1 MCNSICPEFES
12 SQKGLEISRSYQIG
26 DRHEEIMA
34 KVFWQIGM
42 KIKVLISGRQ
52 MDKLWQMA
60 YSFRILSMSPFWLD
74 LLNTRK

>member
-1 MCNSICPEFES
+1 MMA
-12 SQKGLEISRSYQIG
+12 G
-26 DRHEEIMA
+26 EIMA

-60 YSFRILSMSPFWLD
+60 YSFRILSMPPFWLD
-74 LLNTRK
+74 LLNTKK